1 MKKFF
6 LSLLLC
12 VSFLMYG
19 CSYDTYE
26 IGTEMKVAYL
36 RVNKD
41 DWSTKNTPSGKYI
54 YKEFSMVDIT
64 ADVMD
69 NGAVL
74 VYFIDEKDRDNILPY
89 VFPVPVAPNH
99 LVLQNIRYNVSIGKL
114 GIVVEWEDGYD
125 YSLTEPYDFKVCI
138 MSPGTTKKK
147 K

>member
-26 IGTEMKVAYL
+26 IGTEMKVAYV
-36 RVNKD
+36 RVNPNE
-41 DWSTKNTPSGKYI
+41 WTAAETPSGKYI
-54 YKEFSMVDIT
+54 FKEISMADIT

-74 VYFIDEKDRDNILPY
+74 VYFIDESERDNILPY
-89 VFPVPVAPNH
+89 VFPVPVGPTQ
-99 LVLQNIRYNVSIGKL
+99 LVLQNIRYVVGVGKL
-114 GIVVEWEDGYD
+114 GLVVEWEDGYD
-125 YSLTEPYDFKVCI
+125 YSLTEPYEFKVCI
-138 MSPGTTKKK
+138 MSPGKSKKK
-147 K
+147 